1 MLLNTEEL
9 GKLNQTNLLLRFA
22 LEIAALISIGVF
34 AWTHFNGYFK
44 YVLTLVLPIAVMM
57 IWSVFAVPND
67 PSRSG
72 QTVIAVNGVTR
83 LVIELLIFA
92 MAVAALYFS
101 HVKAVG
107 IMFLCL
113 ILLHYIIS
121 ADRIK
126 WLLNQ

>member
-1 MLLNTEEL
+1 ME
-9 GKLNQTNLLLRFA
+9 KLNQANLLLRFI

-34 AWTHFNGYFK
+34 AWISFDGYFK
-44 YVLTLVLPIAVMM
+44 YVFTLVLPIAVM
-57 IWSVFAVPND
+57 IVWSVFAVPHD

-72 QTVIAVNGVTR
+72 QTVIPVNGITR

-101 HVKAVG
+101 HFKLVG
-107 IMFLCL
+107 IIFLCL
-113 ILLHYIIS
+113 IILHYIIS
-121 ADRIK
+121 AERIK

>member
-1 MLLNTEEL
+1 MFLIEEL
-9 GKLNQTNLLLRFA
+9 EKLNQANLLLRFI

-34 AWTHFNGYFK
+34 AWLSFNGYFK
-44 YVLTLVLPIAVMM
+44 YVFTLVLPIAVM
-57 IWSVFAVPND
+57 IVWSVFAVPHD

-72 QTVIAVNGVTR
+72 QTVIPVNGITR

-101 HVKAVG
+101 HLKPVG
-107 IMFLCL
+107 IIFLCL
-113 ILLHYIIS
+113 IILHYIIS
-121 ADRIK
+121 AERIK

>member
-1 MLLNTEEL
+1 ME
-9 GKLNQTNLLLRFA
+9 KLNQANLLLRFI

-34 AWTHFNGYFK
+34 AWLSFNGYFK
-44 YVLTLVLPIAVMM
+44 YVFTLVLPIAVM
-57 IWSVFAVPND
+57 IVWSVFAVPHD

-72 QTVIAVNGVTR
+72 QTVIPVNGITR

-101 HVKAVG
+101 HLKPVG
-107 IMFLCL
+107 IIFLCL
-113 ILLHYIIS
+113 IILHYIIS
-121 ADRIK
+121 AERIK

>member
-1 MLLNTEEL
+1 MFLIEEL
-9 GKLNQTNLLLRFA
+9 EKLNQANLLLRFI

-34 AWTHFNGYFK
+34 AWISFNGYFK
-44 YVLTLVLPIAVMM
+44 YVFTLVLPIAVM
-57 IWSVFAVPND
+57 IVWSVFAVPHD

-72 QTVIAVNGVTR
+72 QTVIPVNGITR

-101 HVKAVG
+101 HLKPVG
-107 IMFLCL
+107 IIFLCL
-113 ILLHYIIS
+113 IILHYIIS
-121 ADRIK
+121 AERIK

>member
-1 MLLNTEEL
+1 MFFTEEL
-9 GKLNQTNLLLRFA
+9 EKLNQTNLLLRFT
-22 LEIAALISIGVF
+22 LEIAALISLGVF
-34 AWTHFNGYFK
+34 AWISFNGYFK
-44 YVLTLVLPIAVMM
+44 YVLTWVLPIAVM
-57 IWSVFAVPND
+57 IVWSVFAVPHD

-101 HVKAVG
+101 HLKPVG
-107 IMFLCL
+107 IVFLCL
-113 ILLHYIIS
+113 IILHYIFS
-121 ADRIK
+121 AERIK

>member
-1 MLLNTEEL
+1 M
-9 GKLNQTNLLLRFA
+9 GKLNQTNLFLRFA

-34 AWTHFNGYFK
+34 AWTHFNGFFK
-44 YVLTLVLPIAVMM
+44 YVLSLVLPIVVMV

-72 QTVIAVNGVTR
+72 QTVIAINGLTR
-83 LVIELLIFA
+83 LVIELLIFT

-101 HVKAVG
+101 NAKTVG
-107 IMFLCL
+107 IMFFCL
-113 ILLHYIIS
+113 ILLHYITS

-126 WLLNQ
+126 WLLKQ

>member
-1 MLLNTEEL
+1 MFLIEEL
-9 GKLNQTNLLLRFA
+9 EKLNQANLLLRFI

-34 AWTHFNGYFK
+34 AWISFDGYFK
-44 YVLTLVLPIAVMM
+44 YVLTLVLPIAVM
-57 IWSVFAVPND
+57 IVWSVFAVPHD

-72 QTVIAVNGVTR
+72 QTVIPVNGITR

-101 HVKAVG
+101 HSKPVG
-107 IMFLCL
+107 IIFLCL
-113 ILLHYIIS
+113 IILHYIIS
-121 ADRIK
+121 AERIK

>member
-1 MLLNTEEL
+1 MFLIEEL
-9 GKLNQTNLLLRFA
+9 EKLNQANLLLRFI

-34 AWTHFNGYFK
+34 AWISFDGYFK
-44 YVLTLVLPIAVMM
+44 YVLTLVLPIAVM
-57 IWSVFAVPND
+57 IVWSVFAVPHD

-72 QTVIAVNGVTR
+72 QTVIPVNGITR

-101 HVKAVG
+101 HLKPVG
-107 IMFLCL
+107 IIFLCL
-113 ILLHYIIS
+113 IILHYIIS
-121 ADRIK
+121 AERIK

>member
-1 MLLNTEEL
+1 
-9 GKLNQTNLLLRFA
+9 
-22 LEIAALISIGVF
+22 
-34 AWTHFNGYFK
+34 
-44 YVLTLVLPIAVMM
+44 M
-57 IWSVFAVPND
+57 IVWSVFAVPHD

-101 HVKAVG
+101 HVKTVG
-107 IMFLCL
+107 IMFFCL

-126 WLLNQ
+126 SLQQPLQRSIIQ

>member
-1 MLLNTEEL
+1 ME
-9 GKLNQTNLLLRFA
+9 KLNQANLLLRFI

-34 AWTHFNGYFK
+34 AWISFDGYFK
-44 YVLTLVLPIAVMM
+44 YVLTLVLPIAVM
-57 IWSVFAVPND
+57 IVWSVFAVPHD

-72 QTVIAVNGVTR
+72 QTVIPVNGITR

-101 HVKAVG
+101 HFKPVG
-107 IMFLCL
+107 IIFLCL
-113 ILLHYIIS
+113 IILHYIIS
-121 ADRIK
+121 AERIK